1 MIATLILAAVIAAP
15 PLEKSIIAGRDGMPK
30 TASSGVKMPL
40 VGDKVV
46 VFRTNHGDIW
56 MRMFPDI
63 APKHVENFL
72 ELSENGFY
80 KGVRFHRVIPGF
92 MIQGGDPNSKDDDRS
107 NDGTGGYTVNGRER
121 TLTAEFNAI
130 KHTPGVVSMA
140 RSQNPNS
147 ASSQFFIMVANSP
160 HLDGQYSAF
169 GQVFSGMDAVN
180 KIVNLPRDR
189 NDNPL
194 KENPAIIEESLV
206 VMWDNKYLSMEGQR

>member
-1 MIATLILAAVIAAP
+1 MIATLFVAALSMAP
-15 PLEKSIIAGRDGMPK
+15 PLEHSIIAGRDGMPK
-30 TASSGVKMPL
+30 TASTGVKMPL
-40 VGDKVV
+40 IGDKVV

-63 APKHVENFL
+63 APKHVANFL

-80 KGVRFHRVIPGF
+80 DGVKFHRVIPGF

-107 NDGTGGYTVNGRER
+107 NDGTGGFTINGRER
-121 TLTAEFNAI
+121 TVMSEFNAI
-130 KHTPGVVSMA
+130 KHAVGILSMA
-140 RSQNPNS
+140 RSSNPNS
-147 ASSQFFIMVANSP
+147 ASSQFFIMVATST

-180 KIVNLPRDR
+180 KIVNLPRDA

-194 KENPAIIEESLV
+194 KEKPAIIEDAMV
-206 VMWDNKYLSMEGQR
+206 VMWDNKYITMEGQR